1 VLSKKASIEFQKL
14 QRSYRDSL
22 NIKHQ
27 NLEEL
32 WQAVDE
38 DRESETKLRNLR
50 LFVHRLAGSAA
61 SYGYESISNTARDFE
76 RLIIEQ
82 FPTDSKNS
90 MKLSHDRTGLH
101 TAMTELISAIATAI
115 AQNDTS

>member
-1 VLSKKASIEFQKL
+1 MLSKKASIEFQKL

-22 NIKHQ
+22 LTKHQ
-27 NLEEL
+27 SLEEL
-32 WQAVDE
+32 WRAVDE

-61 SYGYESISNTARDFE
+61 SYGYEIISNTAREAE

-82 FPTDSKNS
+82 IPTDSINS
-90 MKLSHDRTGLH
+90 TTLSHDRTGLR
-101 TAMTELISAIATAI
+101 TAVTELISAIATAI